1 MAIPERQ
8 LGPLSLQS
16 PATIKADKNY
26 VNFTLSFL
34 VDTLGKYLI
43 KRRHFIYRQSQAY
56 FRLLLLLLLL
66 SSSSCLS
73 SRAEY
78 RARTGTATRGRGL
91 KLVLGS
97 GKVKGVVFGNSVG
110 VAGSGRSGHKSRL
123 TGGAG

>member
-66 SSSSCLS
+66 SSSCLS

-97 GKVKGVVFGNSVG
+97 GKVKGLVFGNSVD
-110 VAGSGRSGHKSRL
+110 VAGSGRSGRKSRL